1 MRTPLAAGERL
12 YTRWQ
17 FLNYFKDNS
26 IQLVQPD
33 ACNCGGI
40 SECKKICTMA
50 EAFDVKAQIHC
61 AGGPISTAA
70 ALQLTAATTNFAIY
84 EHHFR
89 STQPSIARLGKY
101 DYQPVNGKFYVSDRP
116 GLGQELSEAA
126 IAEALVHVTVD
137 EP

>member
-1 MRTPLAAGERL
+1 MFLESIISCILPLL
-12 YTRWQ
+12 
-17 FLNYFKDNS
+17 KD
-26 IQLVQPD
+26 
-33 ACNCGGI
+33 
-40 SECKKICTMA
+40 
-50 EAFDVKAQIHC
+50 C

-89 STQPSIARLGKY
+89 STQPAIARLGKY

-116 GLGQELSEAA
+116 GIGQELSEAA